1 MNSSAIPVSVALHAI
16 YTLWVAGLLVRDNY
30 QRAFSEAQIAAMHD
44 AKVELK
50 RETFAPAPKTVERSP
65 AVESQTAP
73 EADAEEIM
81 TVVQYLE
88 QVENAETFYDI
99 LGVNPKADEAEIKK
113 GYFRLA
119 RNFHPDR
126 YHSQGGELLKR
137 IQNAFTEIAQA
148 HETLKH
154 TETRET
160 YDYRVRKELAE
171 REKLSAAGGD
181 GREVVHQ
188 ERAAENFDTGFT
200 LLMDGETE
208 HAIPFLA
215 RAAHYSP
222 KNARYRA
229 YYGKA
234 LATDESQRHK
244 AEAEIQTAIKLDP
257 ESPTFRLILAE
268 FFVQFNL
275 RKRAE
280 GELKRL
286 LAILPSNEDAK
297 AMLANLKK

>member
-1 MNSSAIPVSVALHAI
+1 M
-16 YTLWVAGLLVRDNY
+16 
-30 QRAFSEAQIAAMHD
+30 
-44 AKVELK
+44 
-50 RETFAPAPKTVERSP
+50 
-65 AVESQTAP
+65 
-73 EADAEEIM
+73 
-81 TVVQYLE
+81 
-88 QVENAETFYDI
+88 
-99 LGVNPKADEAEIKK
+99 
-113 GYFRLA
+113 
-119 RNFHPDR
+119 
-126 YHSQGGELLKR
+126 
-137 IQNAFTEIAQA
+137 
-148 HETLKH
+148 
-154 TETRET
+154 

-171 REKLSAAGGD
+171 REKVSAAGGE
-181 GREVVHQ
+181 GRDVVHQ

-244 AEAEIQTAIKLDP
+244 AEAEIQAAIKLDP

-297 AMLANLKK
+297 AMLAKLQK